1 MEKTTFSC
9 FLYLIGLYKP
19 ELPMACNT
27 VRFCQAIHHEDF
39 YSADLFG
46 RQIVGGHKSDIGKSG
61 RCDYRGNQNDIE
73 NDS

>member
-1 MEKTTFSC
+1 
-9 FLYLIGLYKP
+9 
-19 ELPMACNT
+19 MACNT

-61 RCDYRGNQNDIE
+61 RCDHRGNQNDIE